1 MLKINNNCFRETG
14 EKEYKGRI
22 IAYLGNLKYLDYE
35 LIELKEREKAD
46 QDFKTELEGTNLE
59 AEEQK
64 DNTESK
70 EAYKALEEA
79 HIHHTMNLFEN
90 CMQAFDDYDKISRFL
105 KFPEVVQYSEPNIED
120 TIGQFQND
128 VKNKQKEKKKILAF
142 CEKKMR
148 EAERNAEVES
158 IRKIEA
164 YKKSEKHI
172 FREINKKRLEMQ
184 DSGRPVEYDVY
195 EGKLLQLIETLKGDL
210 LDIELALQQAIETAR
225 GAFVTTINNINTEM
239 GAKQQEAF
247 SSISNEFQ
255 TFSQKLKEELNREKD
270 QFVINFE
277 RNEEGTLADYGF

>member
-22 IAYLGNLKYLDYE
+22 IAYLKDLKYLDYE

-120 TIGQFQND
+120 TIGQF
-128 VKNKQKEKKKILAF
+128 
-142 CEKKMR
+142 
-148 EAERNAEVES
+148 
-158 IRKIEA
+158 
-164 YKKSEKHI
+164 
-172 FREINKKRLEMQ
+172 
-184 DSGRPVEYDVY
+184 
-195 EGKLLQLIETLKGDL
+195 
-210 LDIELALQQAIETAR
+210 
-225 GAFVTTINNINTEM
+225 
-239 GAKQQEAF
+239 
-247 SSISNEFQ
+247 
-255 TFSQKLKEELNREKD
+255 
-270 QFVINFE
+270 
-277 RNEEGTLADYGF
+277 